1 MRDLIDARSLHPSSR
16 PQDKSLDALSLVSK
30 FGGRYSKQ
38 LGIQLDDLD
47 AAEIYKWLLAA
58 ILYGAPISE
67 KIATHTWQV
76 LDRDASEGLP

>member
-1 MRDLIDARSLHPSSR
+1 MCDLIDARTLRPFPD
-16 PQDKSLDALSLVSK
+16 PQDKPRDALSLVSK

-58 ILYGAPISE
+58 LLYGAPISE
-67 KIATHTWQV
+67 KIATHT
-76 LDRDASEGLP
+76 LAST